1 MRWAS
6 PWGTPGWYLFG
17 KVSLATR
24 IFCEAQSERTPA
36 GAGAGNGAAVILKL
50 AEVRTVV
57 AVASARGGVGKS
69 AICVNL
75 AAALAM
81 AGRKVAIVDADL
93 NSPGLLAMLGLK
105 PLRRFPP
112 GEEIDPA
119 SGPLGIRV
127 VASSQLADGEPV
139 AFSFL
144 DTEDALPPTPL
155 LNGARPLEIDCRAAL
170 HRLLG
175 ARFGPLDLMLIDL
188 ASGLSQLHVLAQMIE
203 LTGVVMVTRPSEACV
218 RATQDALKIIAHD
231 GLPVVGLVE
240 NMLGFN
246 CDSCHTVRPLF
257 PQGNFPGLALAA
269 EVPILGRLP
278 FDPRLADCA
287 ERGALFVREHPD
299 APLAKQFAAI
309 AVNLEKEIARRAA
322 QPLMA
327 EEPA

>member
-1 MRWAS
+1 M
-6 PWGTPGWYLFG
+6 
-17 KVSLATR
+17 ATR
-24 IFCEAQSERTPA
+24 IFCEAQSERTQV
-36 GAGAGNGAAVILKL
+36 GANADNGAAAILKL

-69 AICVNL
+69 AVCVNV

-81 AGRKVAIVDADL
+81 TGRKVAIIDADL

-105 PLRRFPP
+105 PLRRFAPS
-112 GEEIDPA
+112 EAIDPA

-139 AFSFL
+139 AFSFI
-144 DTEDALPPTPL
+144 DNDEALPPAPS
-155 LNGARPLEIDCRAAL
+155 LNGARPLEIDYRGAL
-170 HRLLG
+170 RRLLG
-175 ARFGPLDLMLIDL
+175 ARFGPLDLMLVDL
-188 ASGLSQLHVLAQMIE
+188 ASGLSQLHCLAELIE
-203 LTGVVMVTRPSEACV
+203 LTGVVMVTRPSEASV
-218 RATQDALKIIAHD
+218 RATRDALKTIVHD
-231 GLPVVGLVE
+231 GIAVLGLVE

-287 ERGALFVREHPD
+287 ERGALFVREHAD
-299 APLAKQFAAI
+299 APMSKQFAVI
-309 AVNLEKEIARRAA
+309 AANLEQEIARRAA
-322 QPLMA
+322 AAAAPPPLVT

>member
-1 MRWAS
+1 
-6 PWGTPGWYLFG
+6 L
-17 KVSLATR
+17 VTR
-24 IFCEAQSERTPA
+24 IFCEARSERTPA
-36 GAGAGNGAAVILKL
+36 GASAGNGAAAILKL
-50 AEVRTVV
+50 PEVRTVI
-57 AVASARGGVGKS
+57 AVTSAKGGVGKS
-69 AICVNL
+69 AICVNI

-93 NSPGLLAMLGLK
+93 NSPGLLTMLGLR

-139 AFSFL
+139 AFSFV
-144 DTEDALPPTPL
+144 DTDEAPPPLPS
-155 LNGARPLEIDCRAAL
+155 LNGARPLEIDYHDAL
-170 HRLLG
+170 RRLLS
-175 ARFGPLDLMLIDL
+175 ARFGPLDLLLIDL
-188 ASGLSQLHVLAQMIE
+188 ASGLSQLHCLAQMIE
-203 LTGVVMVTRPSEACV
+203 LTGVIMVTRPSEASV

-231 GLPVVGLVE
+231 GVPVLGLVE

-257 PQGNFPGLALAA
+257 PQGNVPGLALAA
-269 EVPILGRLP
+269 DVPILGRLP

-299 APLAKQFAAI
+299 APLAKQFASVA
-309 AVNLEKEIARRAA
+309 ANLDKEVAERLA
-322 QPLMA
+322 QPSMT